1 MYGVVGSPLHC
12 GNEPLMRSV
21 FQICM
26 PYRIVGW
33 PSEQSVGSE
42 RNFAHRVAQ

>member
-1 MYGVVGSPLHC
+1 MAWWVGPCIVAMSPS
-12 GNEPLMRSV
+12 RAAWV
-21 FQICM
+21 QICM

-33 PSEQSVGSE
+33 PSEQSVENE